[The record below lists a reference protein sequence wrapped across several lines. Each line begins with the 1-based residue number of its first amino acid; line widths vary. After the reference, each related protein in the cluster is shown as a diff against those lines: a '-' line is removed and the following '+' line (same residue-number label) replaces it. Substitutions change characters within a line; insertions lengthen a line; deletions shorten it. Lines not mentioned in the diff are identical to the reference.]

1 MLFYFPAAKNNL
13 KHKRRICTMSVKT
26 RIYLATTGRRML
38 FTGIIAALCLAV
50 LGFGAPSVQA
60 EGVLKVGAY
69 GGYFKDSFDK
79 HIFPDFT
86 KDTGI
91 KVESVAEPTGEAWLV
106 QLEQAARAGM
116 APADVSMMAQVTML
130 RGQRTELWMP
140 LDLKL
145 IPNHKFLLPL
155 HIHKYPDGRVDG
167 IGAVSWYITLVS
179 NTKVFPTAPTSWAD
193 MWQPDKKNKL
203 GLLALAS
210 NSFLLEI
217 TAKTFFGGYDILNS
231 KEGILKVL
239 DKLAE
244 IKPNVKLWYRDEGQ
258 FQQALQSGEIPMG
271 QYYHDVAGLAAA
283 DGQPVRS
290 TFPKEGGVLD
300 SGSWAVSKAS
310 KMRKEALIF
319 INYMCQPQIQA
330 KLSLK
335 VGTAPTVKRDVTGLT
350 DAQFAAVSSDIPPII
365 PRYELY
371 TGDLSDWVNQKWTE
385 MVTE

>member
-1 MLFYFPAAKNNL
+1 MRGKIKANL
-13 KHKRRICTMSVKT
+13 KTGHNLLNIG
-26 RIYLATTGRRML
+26 LAM
-38 FTGIIAALCLAV
+38 ILCMAV
-50 LGFGAPSVQA
+50 IGLGVPSAHA

-116 APADVSMMAQVTML
+116 APADVSMMAQGPML
-130 RGQRTELWMP
+130 RGQRTKLWLP
-140 LDLKL
+140 LDLNK
-145 IPNHKFLLPL
+145 IPNHKFLLAQ
-155 HIHKYPDGRVDG
+155 HIHKYPDGQVDG

-179 NTKVFPTAPTSWAD
+179 NTKVFQSAPTSWAD
-193 MWQPDKKNKL
+193 MWQADKKNKL

-217 TAKTFFGGYDILNS
+217 TAKTFFGGDEVLNS
-231 KEGILKVL
+231 KEGIIKVL
-239 DKLAE
+239 NKLAE
-244 IKPNVKLWYRDEGQ
+244 VKPNVKLWYRDEGQ
-258 FQQALQSGEIPMG
+258 FQQALQAGEIPMG
-271 QYYHDVAGLAAA
+271 QYYHDVTGLAAA
-283 DGQPVRS
+283 DGHPVRS

-300 SGSWAVSKAS
+300 SGSWAVSKAT
-310 KMRKEALIF
+310 KMSEQAHVF
-319 INYMCQPQIQA
+319 INYMCQPHIQK

-335 VGTAPTVKRDVTGLT
+335 VGTAPTVSRESTGLT
-350 DAQFAAVSSDIPPII
+350 DAEFASVSSDISPII
-365 PRYELY
+365 PRYDLY
-371 TGDLSDWVNQKWTE
+371 TGDLADWVNQKWTE